1 MRYETSSHQGFLK
14 MPTTT
19 VHQLLDNKLI
29 IFLRSWGSQ
38 DYDQKFIDEVMHF
51 LSTVQA
57 DIEVT
62 SPFDYV
68 ENLTSLANKVRIS
81 VLLAHDYFYKVENK
95 TSYAVGFEAAILMRS
110 KNEIAW
116 SAVGR
121 FDLFKISSHGVQMLS
136 AAGTDRDSQ
145 TLLPV
150 DLIGVE
156 RDIEVRGGSLSF
168 TENPLIVSSM
178 YQNSL
183 VFKKD
188 GVDSWSTELMND
200 DGTYWFSKIKSE

>member
-1 MRYETSSHQGFLK
+1 MHYEISSHQGSLK

-19 VHQLLDNKLI
+19 VNQLLDNKLI

-68 ENLTSLANKVRIS
+68 ENLTSLANKVRIA

-95 TSYAVGFEAAILMRS
+95 TSYSVGFEAAILMRS

-121 FDLFKISSHGVQMLS
+121 FDLFKVSSHGVQMLS
-136 AAGTDRDSQ
+136 AAGTDRDFH

-150 DLIGVE
+150 ELIGVE
-156 RDIEVRGGSLSF
+156 RDIEVRSGSLSF

-188 GVDSWSTELMND
+188 GIDSWSTELTNS